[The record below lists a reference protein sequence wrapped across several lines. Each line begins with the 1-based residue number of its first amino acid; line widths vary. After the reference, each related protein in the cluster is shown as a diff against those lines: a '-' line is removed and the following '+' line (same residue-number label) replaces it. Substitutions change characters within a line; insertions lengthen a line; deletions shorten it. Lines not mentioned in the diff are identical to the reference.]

1 MPAFNA
7 ERKRNATG
15 EILCTDCGGDGE
27 VEESIGHP
35 NDTDAPM
42 HAIIC
47 PRCDGRSVESCCGCG
62 APATMT
68 GGQDPRFYYCGP
80 ACATEDE
87 NGTPSTV
94 HPLFE
99 EILAAHGVK

>member
-1 MPAFNA
+1 MTTQ
-7 ERKRNATG
+7 RRNARG
-15 EILCTDCGGDGE
+15 EVLCTDCGGEGE
-27 VEESIGHP
+27 VEIALGHP
-35 NDTDAPM
+35 NDPDAP
-42 HAIIC
+42 HEVVVC
-47 PRCDGRSVESCCGCG
+47 NRCCGTTVEECCGCG
-62 APATMT
+62 DPATMT
-68 GGQDPRFYYCGP
+68 GAQDPRFYYCGP